1 MKKFCLLLFIAI
13 GVSFIVTGCLKQRT
27 FKQIRLLMGT
37 PVEISVVARDKESA
51 YEAIASA
58 FGEIKRIEQLMSG
71 YESQSA
77 LSRLNQRAEKGFV
90 EIDKELLYVISESI
104 RLSKLSKGAFDI
116 TVAPLMEAYSFGKRI
131 EGDFV
136 LPSKEEIK
144 RKLHLVGS
152 DKIIID
158 EKNDRIRFALS
169 GMKIDLGG
177 IAKGYAVD
185 RAIEVLKQ
193 RGIDKALVN
202 LGGNIFALGSSRR
215 GLWQVG
221 LQHPTIKERIWAT
234 IELDNEAVA
243 TSGNYER
250 FFDFRGK
257 RYGHI
262 INPGTGRLV
271 DNVLSVTIIAKTA
284 LQADGL
290 STAVFVLGAE
300 AGMELIESIEGVEG
314 VLITKDGKGSPQSIE
329 QIVSTGLEGRL
340 LPGEKR
346 YLRLW

>member
-1 MKKFCLLLFIAI
+1 MD
-13 GVSFIVTGCLKQRT
+13 
-27 FKQIRLLMGT
+27 T

-51 YEAIASA
+51 YAAIALA
-58 FGEIKRIEQLMSG
+58 FSEIERIEQLMSS

-77 LSRLNQRAEKGFV
+77 LSRLNQRAGEGFIEV
-90 EIDKELLYVISESI
+90 DKELFYVISESI
-104 RLSKLSKGAFDI
+104 RLNKLSKGAFDI
-116 TVAPLMEAYSFGKRI
+116 TVAPLVETYSFDKRVE
-131 EGDFV
+131 EGFV

-158 EKNDRIRFALS
+158 EKNTRIRFAIF

-185 RAIEVLKQ
+185 RAIEVLKR
-193 RGIDKALVN
+193 RGINKALVN
-202 LGGNIFALGSSRR
+202 LGGNIFALGNSRR
-215 GLWQVG
+215 GPWQIG
-221 LQHPTIKERIWAT
+221 IQHPTIKNRIWAT
-234 IELDNEAVA
+234 IELNNQAAA

-250 FFDFRGK
+250 FFDFQGK

-271 DNVLSVTIIAKTA
+271 DNVLSTTIIAKSA
-284 LQADGL
+284 LEADGL

-314 VLITKDGKGSPQSIE
+314 VLITEDKENPPQLIK

-340 LPGEKR
+340 LPREKE
-346 YLRLW
+346 YSRLW